1 LRWIGER
8 SYGIYL
14 WHWPVFM
21 ITRPTL
27 DISMTGTP
35 NLILRLAVTVALAEL
50 SYRYVEQPIRQGALG
65 RWFKELRSSSGQER
79 MGMAART
86 AAIGGSLTLGVV
98 LVAVGLVNAQPAR
111 IPPGL
116 DTQAAAAR
124 TSGTTLPTVPTTTVT
139 VPGAAPT
146 TPTAPPTPGVPR
158 VTLVGDSV
166 MVGAATA
173 IEQALGPVRID
184 AALNRQFGTAI
195 ELLTSFKNAG
205 QLSDTVVVHMGTN
218 GVITQDQMN
227 AMMEVLK
234 DRKRVVFLNLKVPRR
249 WEQGDND
256 VLASTVAKFPN
267 AVLIDWH
274 NIGNAHPEYF
284 YEDGIHLRPDGAR
297 AYAELIRQQTD
308 KNP

>member
-1 LRWIGER
+1 
-8 SYGIYL
+8 
-14 WHWPVFM
+14 
-21 ITRPTL
+21 
-27 DISMTGTP
+27 
-35 NLILRLAVTVALAEL
+35 
-50 SYRYVEQPIRQGALG
+50 
-65 RWFKELRSSSGQER
+65 
-79 MGMAART
+79 MAART
-86 AAIGGSLTLGVV
+86 AVDRR
-98 LVAVGLVNAQPAR
+98 VAAPRRRARRGRLAERPAGADPAR
-111 IPPGL
+111 
-116 DTQAAAAR
+116 AR
-124 TSGTTLPTVPTTTVT
+124 HAGGCRTHLGHDPADRSDHDRHGPRR
-139 VPGAAPT
+139 GADHSDRAPH
-146 TPTAPPTPGVPR
+146 PGVPTR
-158 VTLVGDSV
+158 SRCIGDSV

-184 AALNRQFGTAI
+184 AAVNRQFGTAI
-195 ELLTSFKNAG
+195 ELLTGFKNAG

>member
-1 LRWIGER
+1 
-8 SYGIYL
+8 
-14 WHWPVFM
+14 
-21 ITRPTL
+21 
-27 DISMTGTP
+27 
-35 NLILRLAVTVALAEL
+35 
-50 SYRYVEQPIRQGALG
+50 
-65 RWFKELRSSSGQER
+65 
-79 MGMAART
+79 MAART
-86 AAIGGSLTLGVV
+86 AVIGGSIALGIALLT
-98 LVAVGLVNAQPAR
+98 VGLVNGRPAP

-116 DTQAAAAR
+116 DTQAASAQS
-124 TSGTTLPTVPTTTVT
+124 TVTTLPAPTTTT
-139 VPGAAPT
+139 AKPGVAPPA
-146 TPTAPPTPGVPR
+146 PTAPANPAIAR
-158 VTLVGDSV
+158 ITLIGDSV

-256 VLASTVAKFPN
+256 VLASTVARFPN

-274 NIGNAHPEYF
+274 TIGGSHPEYF

-297 AYAELIRQQTD
+297 AYAELIRQQVSA
-308 KNP
+308 NP